1 MKKVTFYY
9 VRHGQT
15 LFNVTKQMQGW
26 SDSPLTDKGIKDA
39 YEAKESLKDIPLN
52 KAYTSSSERCI
63 DTAEIILEGRDIP
76 LKKMKGLK
84 EMYFGTYEG
93 VSIPEHQEEIDKIR
107 FHTFDWREYGG
118 EDVPML
124 KERMSRAYDEI
135 YAEAKDGDHVLIVS
149 HGANFLHSLGFL
161 FHIDTHKY
169 MDMVLK
175 GDRELMP
182 IPNGFAAVFERKGD
196 EYTLL
201 SLNKRSDSFMEE
213 LLKG

>member
-26 SDSPLTDKGIKDA
+26 SDSPLTEKGIQDA
-39 YEAKESLKDIPLN
+39 CEAKEILKDLPLSR
-52 KAYTSSSERCI
+52 AYTSSSERCL

-76 LKKMKGLK
+76 LKRMKGLK

-93 VSIPEHQEEIDKIR
+93 VSIPEHQEEIDRIR

-118 EDVPML
+118 EDTEML
-124 KERMSRAYDEI
+124 KERMKKAYDEI
-135 YAEAKDGDHVLIVS
+135 YEEAEDGDHILIVS
-149 HGANFLHSLGFL
+149 HGANFLHSLGFF
-161 FHIDTHKY
+161 FHIDTHRY

-175 GDRELMP
+175 GERELMP
-182 IPNGFAAVFERKGD
+182 IPNGFAAVFEREGD
-196 EYTLL
+196 EYRLL
-201 SLNKRSDSFMEE
+201 SLR
-213 LLKG
+213 